1 MGAAEETQLIYI
13 KGLMTEF
20 NPEKIEKVEAMFDK
34 FMGELKQDEE
44 MEAIGMVVL
53 ARWGIEQSMNT

>member
-1 MGAAEETQLIYI
+1 
-13 KGLMTEF
+13 MTEF